1 MMYLYHAVLYGI
13 GGFCTVSCSVVLC
26 ISGFG
31 EKNMI
36 IDFHSHILPGIDDGS
51 RDLDTSMAML
61 EQIRAQ
67 QTDILIA
74 TPHFYAMQDRIETFL
89 QHRQQAY
96 DAFCKA
102 IAGRGWTDYPQI
114 LTGSE
119 VAFFNGISR
128 SEEIC
133 RLTIEGT
140 DLLLLEMPFALWNE
154 HIIEEV
160 SNLIQDRHL
169 RILIAHLDR
178 FIRMP
183 GNKKYIRQ
191 LLELPVYVQL
201 NAECLTDWRHRHIF
215 LKMLEEGT
223 AHVLGSDCHGAH
235 HRVPNL
241 KAGRDMIQKKKG
253 IQLLEKIDRQGYELL
268 FDNGQTVSTKAAGY
282 SDKKRRSN
290 NV

>member
-1 MMYLYHAVLYGI
+1 
-13 GGFCTVSCSVVLC
+13 
-26 ISGFG
+26 
-31 EKNMI
+31 MI

-268 FDNGQTVSTKAAGY
+268 FDNGQTVPTKAAGY
-282 SDKKRRSN
+282 SDRKRRSN

>member
-13 GGFCTVSCSVVLC
+13 GWFCTVSCSVVLC

-31 EKNMI
+31 ENNMI

-67 QTDILIA
+67 QTDIMIA
-74 TPHFYAMQDRIETFL
+74 TPHFCATQDRIDTFL
-89 QHRQQAY
+89 QLRQQAY
-96 DAFCKA
+96 DALCKA
-102 IAGRGWTDYPQI
+102 TAERGWTDYPQI

-140 DLLLLEMPFALWNE
+140 DLLLLEMPFVPWNE

-160 SNLIQDRHL
+160 SGLIQNRHL
-169 RILIAHLDR
+169 RIMIAHLDR

-183 GNKKYIRQ
+183 GNKKYICQ

-201 NAECLTDWRHRHIF
+201 NAECLTNWRYRHFF

-253 IQLLEKIDRQGYELL
+253 IQLLEKIDRRGYELL
-268 FDNGQTVSTKAAGY
+268 FDNGQTVPTKAAGY
-282 SDKKRRSN
+282 SEKKRRSN

>member
-13 GGFCTVSCSVVLC
+13 GWFCTVSCSVVLC

-169 RILIAHLDR
+169 RIMIAHLDR

>member
-13 GGFCTVSCSVVLC
+13 SWFCTVSCSVVLC

-31 EKNMI
+31 ENNMI

-67 QTDILIA
+67 QTDIMIA
-74 TPHFYAMQDRIETFL
+74 TPHFCATQDRIDTFL
-89 QHRQQAY
+89 QLRQQAY
-96 DAFCKA
+96 DALCKA
-102 IAGRGWTDYPQI
+102 TAERGWTDYPQI

-140 DLLLLEMPFALWNE
+140 DLLLLEMPFVPWNE

-160 SNLIQDRHL
+160 SGLIQNRHL
-169 RILIAHLDR
+169 RIMIAHLDR

-183 GNKKYIRQ
+183 GNKKYICQ

-201 NAECLTDWRHRHIF
+201 NAECLTNWRYRHFF

-268 FDNGQTVSTKAAGY
+268 FDNGQTVPTKAAGY
-282 SDKKRRSN
+282 SEKKRGSN

>member
-13 GGFCTVSCSVVLC
+13 GWFCTVSCSVVLC

-74 TPHFYAMQDRIETFL
+74 TPHFYATQDRIDTFL

>member
-1 MMYLYHAVLYGI
+1 
-13 GGFCTVSCSVVLC
+13 
-26 ISGFG
+26 
-31 EKNMI
+31 MI

-67 QTDILIA
+67 QTDIMIA
-74 TPHFYAMQDRIETFL
+74 TPHFCATQDRIDTFL
-89 QHRQQAY
+89 QLRQQAY
-96 DAFCKA
+96 DALCKA
-102 IAGRGWTDYPQI
+102 TAERGWTDYPQI

-140 DLLLLEMPFALWNE
+140 DLLLLEMPFVPWNE

-160 SNLIQDRHL
+160 SGLIQNRHL
-169 RILIAHLDR
+169 RIMIAHLDR

-183 GNKKYIRQ
+183 GNKKYICQ

-201 NAECLTDWRHRHIF
+201 NAECLTNWRYRHFF

>member
-1 MMYLYHAVLYGI
+1 MMYLYHVVLYGI
-13 GGFCTVSCSVVLC
+13 SWFCTVSCSVVLC

-31 EKNMI
+31 ENNMI

-67 QTDILIA
+67 QTDIMIA
-74 TPHFYAMQDRIETFL
+74 TPHFCATQDRIDTFL
-89 QHRQQAY
+89 QLRQQAY
-96 DAFCKA
+96 DALCKA
-102 IAGRGWTDYPQI
+102 TAERGWTDYPQI

-140 DLLLLEMPFALWNE
+140 DLLLLEMPFVPWNE

-160 SNLIQDRHL
+160 SGLIQNRHL
-169 RILIAHLDR
+169 RIMIAHLDR

-183 GNKKYIRQ
+183 GNKKYICQ

-201 NAECLTDWRHRHIF
+201 NAECLTNWRYRHFF

-268 FDNGQTVSTKAAGY
+268 FDNGQTVPTKAAGY
-282 SDKKRRSN
+282 SEKKRRSN

>member
-1 MMYLYHAVLYGI
+1 
-13 GGFCTVSCSVVLC
+13 
-26 ISGFG
+26 
-31 EKNMI
+31 MI

-74 TPHFYAMQDRIETFL
+74 TPHFYATQDRIDTFL

-160 SNLIQDRHL
+160 SGLIQDRHL
-169 RILIAHLDR
+169 RIMIAHLDR

-268 FDNGQTVSTKAAGY
+268 FNNGQTVSTKAAGY

>member
-13 GGFCTVSCSVVLC
+13 GWFCTVSCSVVLC

-61 EQIRAQ
+61 EQIREQ

-102 IAGRGWTDYPQI
+102 IAGCGWTDYPQI

-160 SNLIQDRHL
+160 SGLIQDRHL
-169 RILIAHLDR
+169 RIMIAHLDR

-183 GNKKYIRQ
+183 GNKKYICQ

-201 NAECLTDWRHRHIF
+201 NAECLTNW
-215 LKMLEEGT
+215 
-223 AHVLGSDCHGAH
+223 
-235 HRVPNL
+235 
-241 KAGRDMIQKKKG
+241 
-253 IQLLEKIDRQGYELL
+253 
-268 FDNGQTVSTKAAGY
+268 
-282 SDKKRRSN
+282 
-290 NV
+290 

>member
-13 GGFCTVSCSVVLC
+13 SWFCTVSCSVVLC

-67 QTDILIA
+67 QTDIMIA
-74 TPHFYAMQDRIETFL
+74 TPHFCATQDRIDTFL
-89 QHRQQAY
+89 QLRQQAY
-96 DAFCKA
+96 DALCKA
-102 IAGRGWTDYPQI
+102 TAERGWTDYPQI

-140 DLLLLEMPFALWNE
+140 DLLLLEMPFVPWNE

-160 SNLIQDRHL
+160 SGLIQNRHL
-169 RILIAHLDR
+169 RDHDR
-178 FIRMP
+178 
-183 GNKKYIRQ
+183 
-191 LLELPVYVQL
+191 
-201 NAECLTDWRHRHIF
+201 T
-215 LKMLEEGT
+215 
-223 AHVLGSDCHGAH
+223 S
-235 HRVPNL
+235 
-241 KAGRDMIQKKKG
+241 
-253 IQLLEKIDRQGYELL
+253 
-268 FDNGQTVSTKAAGY
+268 
-282 SDKKRRSN
+282 
-290 NV
+290 

>member
-13 GGFCTVSCSVVLC
+13 GWFCTVSCSVVLC

-128 SEEIC
+128 SEEIR

-268 FDNGQTVSTKAAGY
+268 FDNGQTVPTKAAGY

>member
-13 GGFCTVSCSVVLC
+13 GWFCTVSCSVVLC

-74 TPHFYAMQDRIETFL
+74 TPHFYAMQDRIDTFL

-169 RILIAHLDR
+169 RIMIAHLDR

-201 NAECLTDWRHRHIF
+201 NAECLPDWRHRHIF

-282 SDKKRRSN
+282 SDRKRRSN